1 LSFLHQES
9 LPIDESNNTIIELF
23 SSVKMTNI
31 VRVLLMQNLTRK
43 DNNKSYLVSDA
54 VKEEVSSLGL
64 EVNGQVLE
72 DVHVRRVRD
81 GRHAGRQT
89 LGADELNG
97 GRAHVHHQRV
107 DQLDIVPVNI
117 HKY

>member
-1 LSFLHQES
+1 MKAIIQSLNFL
-9 LPIDESNNTIIELF
+9 
-23 SSVKMTNI
+23 KMTNI
-31 VRVLLMQNLTRK
+31 VRVLLMQTLTRK
-43 DNNKSYLVSDA
+43 GGNKSYLVSDA

-89 LGADELNG
+89 LGTDELDG

-107 DQLDIVPVNI
+107 DQLDVVPVNI
-117 HKY
+117 LIY